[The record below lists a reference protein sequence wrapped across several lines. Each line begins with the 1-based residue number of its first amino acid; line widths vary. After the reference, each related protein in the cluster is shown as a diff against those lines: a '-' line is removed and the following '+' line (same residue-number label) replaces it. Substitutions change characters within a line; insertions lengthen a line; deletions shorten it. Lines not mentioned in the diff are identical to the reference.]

1 MEFFLI
7 FVLIGAIAAQEPS
20 SLEDSVESLSP
31 SSSHSGAILRSFDN
45 APVAPTGR
53 KVQVNAL
60 EDPVVAILKN
70 VLHMPDAEG
79 VHSFD
84 FEAGNG
90 IKFQFSGSEGVNG
103 GAYMQGV
110 YSYPMEDGSLAEVT
124 FVADENGYQPDSAL
138 LPVAPAF
145 PHPIPQYV
153 LDQIEFARLQEESR
167 AREGGLK
174 ASK

>member
-7 FVLIGAIAAQEPS
+7 FVLIGAIAAQDS
-20 SLEDSVESLSP
+20 SSREDSVESLP
-31 SSSHSGAILRSFDN
+31 PRSGAVLRSFDN
-45 APVAPTGR
+45 GPVGPTIR
-53 KVQVNAL
+53 KAL

-79 VHSFD
+79 SHSFD
-84 FEAGNG
+84 FEAENG
-90 IKFQFSGSEGVNG
+90 IKFQFSGSEGENG

-124 FVADENGYQPDSAL
+124 FVADENGYQPDSSL

-174 ASK
+174 ASE